1 MSFIESRRKHV
12 KKLCTNLSGQ
22 SARDFTEAFACIAK
36 HKRQKFVDSEIMA
49 IKRID
54 AILSDQVK
62 DFKERF
68 QRSCCSI
75 NHYRSRTVADM
86 GPECAQPQ
94 LIAAVETAI
103 DSVVGEA
110 IEFACPDA
118 KSGVCA
124 SLKELNLSK
133 ASANK
138 TLTRA
143 GTDLMIV
150 LTAPEDPSGAAN
162 RSVRQT

>member
-1 MSFIESRRKHV
+1 MHAPV
-12 KKLCTNLSGQ
+12 L
-22 SARDFTEAFACIAK
+22 
-36 HKRQKFVDSEIMA
+36 RQQFKQDKFVDSEIKA

-54 AILSDQVK
+54 AILSDQVQ

-68 QRSCCSI
+68 QRSCCAIS
-75 NHYRSRTVADM
+75 NYRTRTVDDM
-86 GPECAQPQ
+86 GLECGKPH
-94 LIAAVETAI
+94 LVAAVEIAL

-118 KSGVCA
+118 KSGVCQ
-124 SLKELNLSK
+124 SMKELVLSQER
-133 ASANK
+133 SNK

-150 LTAPEDPSGAAN
+150 LTAPDDPKQPLSTRSASGN
-162 RSVRQT
+162 RTSNGPRTT

>member
-1 MSFIESRRKHV
+1 MILFE
-12 KKLCTNLSGQ
+12 Q
-22 SARDFTEAFACIAK
+22 
-36 HKRQKFVDSEIMA
+36 HKREKFIQSEVRA

-75 NHYRSRTVADM
+75 NSYRQRTVEDM
-86 GPECAQPQ
+86 GPECSQANYV
-94 LIAAVETAI
+94 AAVETAI

-118 KSGVCA
+118 KSSICN
-124 SLKELNLSK
+124 SMKELELSK
-133 ASANK
+133 SLPTK

-150 LTAPEDPSGAAN
+150 LTAPEGESSFN
-162 RSVRQT
+162 RK

>member
-1 MSFIESRRKHV
+1 
-12 KKLCTNLSGQ
+12 
-22 SARDFTEAFACIAK
+22 
-36 HKRQKFVDSEIMA
+36 MA

-75 NHYRSRTVADM
+75 NHYRQRTVEDM
-86 GPECAQPQ
+86 GPECSQGNYV
-94 LIAAVETAI
+94 AAVETAI

-118 KSGVCA
+118 KSSVCN
-124 SLKELNLSK
+124 SMKELQLSK
-133 ASANK
+133 LPSNK

-150 LTAPEDPSGAAN
+150 LTAPEDNESPLN
-162 RSVRQT
+162 RD